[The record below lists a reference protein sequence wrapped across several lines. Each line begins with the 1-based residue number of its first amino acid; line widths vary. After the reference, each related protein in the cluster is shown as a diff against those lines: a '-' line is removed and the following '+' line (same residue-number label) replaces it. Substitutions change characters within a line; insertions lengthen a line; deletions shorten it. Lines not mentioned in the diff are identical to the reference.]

1 MNLELLFWILL
12 FIIGYVIIY
21 FFADYIIDLLEDLS
35 EVYTISPVIIGMFI
49 LGVDLEES
57 IVSLIAASNGFP
69 YLSLGNLIG
78 NTIIAVTIAFG
89 LPALFLKFEFQQIPL
104 FYYGL
109 LLIGGI
115 SIMISM
121 IVPQYLLLFALIN
134 LVLFVTYVIKSVKVQ
149 NKYREFL
156 SIKESNDQVNAI
168 IATDDDEGEED
179 RRLVIIFKVIFSLIV
194 IFIGGETLVTSAEQ
208 LVLFT
213 GLSETFFG
221 LIIMA
226 FVTNVEEFWLIV
238 KSIQKGQAELGISA
252 QIGKILWNTTL
263 IFGICG
269 VIIIQFEF
277 KAIMVFSS
285 IICFIILVLLVFN
298 LVRKNLSTSTGVL
311 YFAIFFLFVSLNI
324 FFLL

>member
-1 MNLELLFWILL
+1 MNLELLFWVILFL
-12 FIIGYVIIY
+12 IGYVVIY
-21 FFADYIIDLLEDLS
+21 FFADYIIDLLEDFS
-35 EVYTISPVIIGMFI
+35 EVYTISPVIVGMFI

-57 IVSLIAASNGFP
+57 IVSLIAASSGFP

-78 NTIIAVTIAFG
+78 NTIIAVAIAFG
-89 LPALFLKFEFQQIPL
+89 LPALFLKFDFQQIPL
-104 FYYGL
+104 FYYSL

-115 SIMISM
+115 SITISM
-121 IVPQYLLLFALIN
+121 ILPHFLLLFALIN
-134 LVLFVTYVIKSVKVQ
+134 LAIFGTYVINSVKVQ

-156 SIKESNDQVNAI
+156 STQEAKDQVNASRP
-168 IATDDDEGEED
+168 ADDDEGEED
-179 RRLVIIFKVIFSLIV
+179 HRLMIAFKILFSLVVIFL
-194 IFIGGETLVTSAEQ
+194 GGETLVTSAEQ

-238 KSIQKGQAELGISA
+238 KSIQKGQTELGISA

-269 VIIIQFEF
+269 LIIIQFEF
-277 KAIMVFSS
+277 EAIMVFSS
-285 IICFIILVLLVFN
+285 ILCFIILILLVFN
-298 LVRKNLSTSTGVL
+298 LIRKNMSTSTGVL
-311 YFAIFFLFVSLNI
+311 FFIIFFLFVGLNI
-324 FFLL
+324 SFIL